1 MTTSVTS
8 GTMEIRN
15 AYRTNMSSGLIS
27 AGMIHLLIVAVLVYN
42 TADEIIPRIITG
54 CGPQERLVNIPIDLF
69 NYHPT
74 IAPKFVPSRADIGIP
89 VPIPDP
95 EVNPE
100 TITQN
105 VIENGDPQGTFT
117 GSGNESG
124 TGTEGSIGTA
134 GGTEEAPPMDFI
146 AGIEKY
152 PVVLS
157 NPAPLYPDI
166 ARKAGIEGTVFV
178 KMWVA
183 KDGTVKRAEIVKSSS
198 ELFDQAA
205 VEAARQ
211 WKFTPAIMNN
221 APVSVFVTVPFKFRL
236 RST

>member
-1 MTTSVTS
+1 MRTSVSS
-8 GTMEIRN
+8 GTLEIRN
-15 AYRTNMSSGLIS
+15 AYRTNMSTGLFS
-27 AGMIHLLIVAVLVYN
+27 AGIFHLLIGSALMFN
-42 TADEIIPRIITG
+42 SADEIIHEGTTG
-54 CGPQERLVNIPIDLF
+54 CGPRERFVNVPMDIF

-74 IAPKFVPSRADIGIP
+74 IAPKFVPARADIGIP
-89 VPIPDP
+89 IPIPDA

-100 TITQN
+100 TVIQN
-105 VIENGDPQGTFT
+105 TVENGDPQGTFT

-134 GGTEEAPPMDFI
+134 VGTEEAPPMDFI

-183 KDGTVKRAEIVKSSS
+183 KDGTVKRAEVLKSSS
-198 ELFDQAA
+198 ELFEQAA

-236 RST
+236 RAT

>member
-1 MTTSVTS
+1 MTTSMSS
-8 GTMEIRN
+8 GTMELRN
-15 AYRTNMSSGLIS
+15 SYDANMRSGLVS
-27 AGMIHLLIVAVLVYN
+27 AGVIHVLVVAAILFIS
-42 TADEIIPRIITG
+42 ADEIIHGGTIV
-54 CGPQERLVNIPIDLF
+54 CGPQDTFINIPVELF
-69 NYHPT
+69 NLHPT
-74 IAPKFVPSRADIGIP
+74 IAPKFVPARAEIGIP
-89 VPIPDP
+89 VPIPDA

-100 TITQN
+100 VIEQN
-105 VIENGDPQGTFT
+105 AVENGDPQGTDI
-117 GSGNESG
+117 GSGTESG
-124 TGTEGSIGTA
+124 TGSEGGMGIGTD
-134 GGTEEAPPMDFI
+134 TEEAPPMDFI
-146 AGIEKY
+146 PGVEKY

-157 NPAPLYPDI
+157 NPAPQYPDI

-198 ELFDQAA
+198 ELFDHAA

-236 RST
+236 RSI

>member
-1 MTTSVTS
+1 MTTSMNS

-15 AYRTNMSSGLIS
+15 AYETNMRSGLIS
-27 AGMIHLLIVAVLVYN
+27 AGLIHLLVVSVLMIN
-42 TADEIIPRIITG
+42 SADEIVHGGTIV
-54 CGPQERLVNIPIDLF
+54 CGPRETFVNVPMDLF

-74 IAPKFVPSRADIGIP
+74 IAPKFVPARADIGIP

-95 EVNPE
+95 EVNPDA
-100 TITQN
+100 TTQN
-105 VIENGDPQGTFT
+105 VVENGDPQGTFT
-117 GSGNESG
+117 GNGTESG

-134 GGTEEAPPMDFI
+134 GVTEEAPPVDFNP
-146 AGIEKY
+146 GIEKY

-178 KMWVA
+178 KMWVT
-183 KDGTVKRAEIVKSSS
+183 KDGTVKCAEVVKSSS
-198 ELFDQAA
+198 ELFETAA

-211 WKFTPAIMNN
+211 WKFTPAIMNS

-236 RST
+236 RTA

>member
-1 MTTSVTS
+1 MSTTMNS

-15 AYRTNMSSGLIS
+15 AYDANMRSGLIS
-27 AGMIHLLIVAVLVYN
+27 AGLIHLMVVSVLMINSAEEIVHVGV
-42 TADEIIPRIITG
+42 TR
-54 CGPQERLVNIPIDLF
+54 CGLPKTLVNVPMELF

-74 IAPKFVPSRADIGIP
+74 IAPKFVPARADIGIP
-89 VPIPDP
+89 VPIPDA

-100 TITQN
+100 AITQN
-105 VIENGDPQGTFT
+105 VVENGDPQGTFT
-117 GSGNESG
+117 GNGNESG
-124 TGTEGSIGTA
+124 TGTEGSIGTE

-183 KDGTVKRAEIVKSSS
+183 KDGSVKRAEVVKSSS
-198 ELFDQAA
+198 ELFEHAA

-211 WKFTPAIMNN
+211 WKFVPAIMNN

-236 RST
+236 RAS